1 MNYFNLFPKPT
12 LTSSI
17 PIRTNQNRESS
28 SVLDI
33 FDVSRDDPFE
43 KAQLNSID
51 EKELL
56 AQVFPPSH
64 NNNNK
69 ESKFFEL
76 LILEILIS
84 QLN

>member
-1 MNYFNLFPKPT
+1 M
-12 LTSSI
+12 
-17 PIRTNQNRESS
+17 
-28 SVLDI
+28 
-33 FDVSRDDPFE
+33 SRDDPFE

-69 ESKFFEL
+69 ESKFLES

>member
-1 MNYFNLFPKPT
+1 MKFNVIISKRQL
-12 LTSSI
+12 I
-17 PIRTNQNRESS
+17 GN
-28 SVLDI
+28 V

-69 ESKFFEL
+69 ESKFLEF